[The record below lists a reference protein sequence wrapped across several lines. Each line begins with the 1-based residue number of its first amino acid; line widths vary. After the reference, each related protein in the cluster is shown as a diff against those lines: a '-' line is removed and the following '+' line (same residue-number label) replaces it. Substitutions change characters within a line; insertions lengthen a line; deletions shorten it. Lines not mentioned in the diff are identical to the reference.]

1 MSVAATRFDV
11 RLRVTCTATVGSGE
25 SGVYRQIGNYVGRVL
40 NGDKPTDL
48 PVMQPT
54 LFDLVVNLNT
64 AKTLGLTVPQSILAR
79 ASEAIE

>member
-1 MSVAATRFDV
+1 MSGGLISYGPSLT
-11 RLRVTCTATVGSGE
+11 
-25 SGVYRQIGNYVGRVL
+25 GVYRQIRAYVGRVL

-64 AKTLGLTVPQSILAR
+64 AKTLGLGPTIDLGSRQ
-79 ASEAIE
+79 

>member
-1 MSVAATRFDV
+1 MGAT
-11 RLRVTCTATVGSGE
+11 
-25 SGVYRQIGNYVGRVL
+25 RQIGTYVGRVL

-64 AKTLGLTVPQSILAR
+64 AKTLGLAVPQTILAR
-79 ASEAIE
+79 ANEVIE